1 MSDPTDTAGPPA
13 ATAGTNRHV
22 PSRMIPPA
30 LLAELGSLDLVA
42 RSVVD
47 GVLHGAHYT
56 DRPGFSQEFAEY
68 RDYVPGDDP
77 RFVDWNAYARTDRP
91 LLKLFE
97 GETNTRLLV
106 LLDASASMDA
116 YGTTDS
122 GTQGANGAPT
132 KLRYAAYLA
141 AALAFIAARQHDAVG
156 LLVFDEH
163 PRTYVPPR
171 PGRGNLQAIY
181 HRLDELKPQGGS
193 DWREAF
199 TQAASRFTKRGVIA
213 AISDFYCDPAD
224 FGRSLRIL
232 GSRGHDL
239 IVFHLLDEAERAP
252 GVRGVPPFRRAFTP
266 PNPPFGTALAPSPTA
281 GRLRRLRDG
290 LRRRKSDALAGGH
303 ATLRDAETGDVIEVD
318 ANDLRSRYPQRLAA
332 HEQALRR
339 EAGAV
344 GADYVRLNADEPL
357 DRALAGYLRF
367 RARRP

>member
-1 MSDPTDTAGPPA
+1 MSEQGVAADGPSTP
-13 ATAGTNRHV
+13 TAGTSRHV
-22 PSRMIPPA
+22 PARMIPPA
-30 LLAELGSLDLVA
+30 LLAQLGSLELVA

-106 LLDASASMDA
+106 LLDGSASMGA
-116 YGTTDS
+116 FGVNTTGT
-122 GTQGANGAPT
+122 PT
-132 KLRYAAYLA
+132 KLRYAAFLA
-141 AALAFIAARQHDAVG
+141 AALALIAARQHDAVG
-156 LLVFDEH
+156 LLVFDQQ
-163 PRTYVPPR
+163 PRAYVPPR
-171 PGRGNLQAIY
+171 PGAGRLQAIY
-181 HRLDELKPQGGS
+181 RRLDDLRPEGGS
-193 DWREAF
+193 DWLEAF
-199 TQAASRFTKRGVIA
+199 TQSASRLAKRGIIA
-213 AISDFYCDPAD
+213 AISDFYCDPAE

-252 GVRGVPPFRRAFTP
+252 RVWGVPRGRSAF
-266 PNPPFGTALAPSPTA
+266 
-281 GRLRRLRDG
+281 
-290 LRRRKSDALAGGH
+290 GGH
-303 ATLRDAETGDVIEVD
+303 ATFRDAETGDVIEVD
-318 ANDLRSRYPQRLAA
+318 ANDLRSRYAQRLAA
-332 HEQALRR
+332 HELALRR

>member
-1 MSDPTDTAGPPA
+1 MSD
-13 ATAGTNRHV
+13 ATAASPATTGTDRRS

-30 LLAELGSLDLVA
+30 VLAQLGSLELVA

-106 LLDASASMDA
+106 LLDGSASMDA
-116 YGTTDS
+116 FGTARGGD
-122 GTQGANGAPT
+122 NAPT
-132 KLRYAAYLA
+132 KLRYASFLA
-141 AALAFIAARQHDAVG
+141 AALGLIAARQHDAVG
-156 LLVFDEH
+156 LLVFDEQPRAYIP
-163 PRTYVPPR
+163 PRT
-171 PGRGNLQAIY
+171 GKGNLQAFY
-181 HRLDELKPQGGS
+181 HRLDELQPEGGS

-199 TQAASRFTKRGVIA
+199 THAASRFAKRGVIA
-213 AISDFYCDPAD
+213 AISDFYCDPTD

-252 GVRGVPPFRRAFTP
+252 RSPRAFRG
-266 PNPPFGTALAPSPTA
+266 N
-281 GRLRRLRDG
+281 
-290 LRRRKSDALAGGH
+290 
-303 ATLRDAETGDVIEVD
+303 ATLRDVETGDVIEVD

>member
-1 MSDPTDTAGPPA
+1 MSEQTDA
-13 ATAGTNRHV
+13 ASPSSETPGSHRRG

-30 LLAELGSLDLVA
+30 VLAQLSSLELIA
-42 RSVVD
+42 RAVVD
-47 GVLHGAHYT
+47 GVLHGSHYT

-106 LLDASASMDA
+106 LLDGSASMDA
-116 YGTTDS
+116 FGVP
-122 GTQGANGAPT
+122 GAARGGNGAPT
-132 KLRYAAYLA
+132 KLRYAAFLA

-156 LLVFDEH
+156 LLVFDER
-163 PRTYVPPR
+163 PRAYIPPR
-171 PGRGNLQAIY
+171 PGRANLHAVF
-181 HRLDELKPQGGS
+181 HRLDEMQPRGGS

-199 TQAASRFTKRGVIA
+199 TQAASRLAKRGVIA
-213 AISDFYCDPAD
+213 AISDFYCDPAE

-239 IVFHLLDEAERAP
+239 IVFHLLDDEERAP
-252 GVRGVPPFRRAFTP
+252 RFRRAF
-266 PNPPFGTALAPSPTA
+266 
-281 GRLRRLRDG
+281 
-290 LRRRKSDALAGGH
+290 GGN
-303 ATLRDAETGDVIEVD
+303 ATLRDVETGDVIEVD
-318 ANDLRSRYPQRLAA
+318 ANDLRSRYPQRLAV

>member
-1 MSDPTDTAGPPA
+1 MSDATAAASP
-13 ATAGTNRHV
+13 ATAGTNRRS
-22 PSRMIPPA
+22 PSRMIPPTV
-30 LLAELGSLDLVA
+30 LAQLGSLELVA

-106 LLDASASMDA
+106 LLDGSASMDA
-116 YGTTDS
+116 FGTARGGD
-122 GTQGANGAPT
+122 GATT
-132 KLRYAAYLA
+132 KLRYASYLA
-141 AALAFIAARQHDAVG
+141 AALGLIAARQHDAVG
-156 LLVFDEH
+156 LLVFDEQ
-163 PRTYVPPR
+163 PRAYIPPR
-171 PGRGNLQAIY
+171 PGKGNLPAFY
-181 HRLDELKPQGGS
+181 HRLDELQPEGGS

-199 TQAASRFTKRGVIA
+199 THAASRFAKRGVIA

-239 IVFHLLDEAERAP
+239 IVFHLLDEEERAP
-252 GVRGVPPFRRAFTP
+252 RSRRAFRG
-266 PNPPFGTALAPSPTA
+266 N
-281 GRLRRLRDG
+281 
-290 LRRRKSDALAGGH
+290 
-303 ATLRDAETGDVIEVD
+303 ATLRDVETGDVIEVD

>member
-1 MSDPTDTAGPPA
+1 MSDLSAAAGRST
-13 ATAGTNRHV
+13 ATAGGSRRV

-30 LLAELGSLDLVA
+30 LLARLGSLELVA

-106 LLDASASMDA
+106 LVDGSASMDA
-116 YGTTDS
+116 FGAPGTDRGDS
-122 GTQGANGAPT
+122 APT

-163 PRTYVPPR
+163 ARAYIRPR

-181 HRLDELKPQGGS
+181 HRLDELEPLGGS

-199 TQAASRFTKRGVIA
+199 THAASRLAKRGVIA

-224 FGRSLRIL
+224 FGRALRIL

-239 IVFHLLDEAERAP
+239 IVFHLLDQAERAP
-252 GVRGVPPFRRAFTP
+252 RFRRAF
-266 PNPPFGTALAPSPTA
+266 
-281 GRLRRLRDG
+281 
-290 LRRRKSDALAGGH
+290 GGH
-303 ATLRDAETGDVIEVD
+303 ATLRDVETGDVIEVD
-318 ANDLRSRYPQRLAA
+318 ANDLRSRYPQRLTA

-357 DRALAGYLRF
+357 DRALTEYLRF
-367 RARRP
+367 RVRRP

>member
-1 MSDPTDTAGPPA
+1 MSDATPA
-13 ATAGTNRHV
+13 ASPATAGAGRAPFGRV
-22 PSRMIPPA
+22 RSPSRMIPPA
-30 LLAELGSLDLVA
+30 VLAQLGSLELVA

-106 LLDASASMDA
+106 LLDGSASMDA
-116 YGTTDS
+116 FGGTGAGRS
-122 GTQGANGAPT
+122 GNGAPT

-141 AALAFIAARQHDAVG
+141 AALAFIAARQHDSVG

-163 PRTYVPPR
+163 PRAYVPPR
-171 PGRGNLQAIY
+171 PGTANLQAIY
-181 HRLDELKPQGGS
+181 HRLDELKPLGGS

-199 TQAASRFTKRGVIA
+199 THAASRFAKRGVIA
-213 AISDFYCDPAD
+213 AISDFYCAPAD
-224 FGRSLRIL
+224 FGHSLRIL

-239 IVFHLLDEAERAP
+239 IVFHLLDEAER
-252 GVRGVPPFRRAFTP
+252 VPQSRRAFRG
-266 PNPPFGTALAPSPTA
+266 N
-281 GRLRRLRDG
+281 
-290 LRRRKSDALAGGH
+290 
-303 ATLRDAETGDVIEVD
+303 ATLRDVETGEVIEVD

-332 HEQALRR
+332 HEQGLRR
-339 EAGAV
+339 EAGGV

>member
-1 MSDPTDTAGPPA
+1 MSDQSAAAGPPT
-13 ATAGTNRHV
+13 ATAVAGRRV

-30 LLAELGSLDLVA
+30 LLAQLGSLELVA

-106 LLDASASMDA
+106 LLDGSASMGSFGVPGNGRGD
-116 YGTTDS
+116 D
-122 GTQGANGAPT
+122 GAPT

-156 LLVFDEH
+156 LLVFDE
-163 PRTYVPPR
+163 RARAYIPPR
-171 PGRGNLQAIY
+171 PGQGNLQAIY
-181 HRLDELKPQGGS
+181 HRLDELQPVGGS

-199 TQAASRFTKRGVIA
+199 THAASRLAKRGVIA
-213 AISDFYCDPAD
+213 AISDFYCDPAA
-224 FGRSLRIL
+224 FGRALRIL

-239 IVFHLLDEAERAP
+239 IVFHLLDEAERSP
-252 GVRGVPPFRRAFTP
+252 RSRRAF
-266 PNPPFGTALAPSPTA
+266 
-281 GRLRRLRDG
+281 
-290 LRRRKSDALAGGH
+290 GGH
-303 ATLRDAETGDVIEVD
+303 ATLRDVETGDVIEVD
-318 ANDLRSRYPQRLAA
+318 ANDLQSRYPQRLAA

-357 DRALAGYLRF
+357 DRALAQYLRF
-367 RARRP
+367 RVRRP

>member
-1 MSDPTDTAGPPA
+1 MSEPTPA
-13 ATAGTNRHV
+13 ASSPT
-22 PSRMIPPA
+22 RMIPPA
-30 LLAELGSLDLVA
+30 VLAELGSLELVA

-116 YGTTDS
+116 FGDD
-122 GTQGANGAPT
+122 GARSPT

-141 AALAFIAARQHDAVG
+141 SALALIAARQHDAVG
-156 LLVFDEH
+156 LLVFDDE
-163 PRTYVPPR
+163 PRAYVPPR
-171 PGRGNLQAIY
+171 PGRGSLQAIY
-181 HRLDELKPQGGS
+181 HRLDDLEPAGGS
-193 DWREAF
+193 DWLVAF
-199 TQAASRFTKRGVIA
+199 TQAASRMTKRGIIA
-213 AISDFYCDPAD
+213 AVSDFYCDPAD
-224 FGRSLRIL
+224 FGRALRIL

-239 IVFHLLDEAERAP
+239 IVFHVLDEAERTP
-252 GVRGVPPFRRAFTP
+252 RFRRAF
-266 PNPPFGTALAPSPTA
+266 
-281 GRLRRLRDG
+281 
-290 LRRRKSDALAGGH
+290 GGH
-303 ATLRDAETGDVIEVD
+303 ATLRDVETGNVIEVD

-367 RARRP
+367 RTRRP